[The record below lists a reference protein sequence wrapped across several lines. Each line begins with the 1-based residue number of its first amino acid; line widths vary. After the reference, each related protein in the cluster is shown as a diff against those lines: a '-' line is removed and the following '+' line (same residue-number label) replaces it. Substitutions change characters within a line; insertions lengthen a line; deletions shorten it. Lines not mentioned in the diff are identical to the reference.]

1 MSLST
6 LKQVMKD
13 PITCNNI
20 DVATIT
26 EEGYKLFTTT
36 EVEEALGLLNCY
48 VCWYTIRVSVTN
60 DHTDE
65 GVEVTLLSIVS
76 SLLSLF

>member
-13 PITCNNI
+13 AITCNNI

-26 EEGYKLFTTT
+26 EEGYKLFTNT
-36 EVEEALGLLNCY
+36 EVEEALGLLNSY
-48 VCWYTIRVSVTN
+48 VCLITMEI
-60 DHTDE
+60 
-65 GVEVTLLSIVS
+65 
-76 SLLSLF
+76 

>member
-13 PITCNNI
+13 SISCSNI

-26 EEGYKLFTTT
+26 EEGYKLFTNA
-36 EVEEALGLLNCY
+36 EVEAALGLLNLS
-48 VCWYTIRVSVTN
+48 VCLRTDTVTIQDTTV
-60 DHTDE
+60 
-65 GVEVTLLSIVS
+65 LYIC
-76 SLLSLF
+76 SLQTAY